1 MKEKLLK
8 DSAKN
13 SILFMTVI
21 IIAAFFLSI
30 TAQHTILA
38 DGSKLDSNLVNNTS
52 DANNN
57 DNTSEALNKTEFVIE
72 VLGEQYIK
80 IDIGDKT
87 ESITL
92 KDLYMERKI
101 ELILENVKQGTIP
114 QKKILRVNKDKEF
127 TTNTLLEKGENKSTY
142 ITIPYNK
149 EEELLDITYYSKE
162 GKNGQEEESKEKS
175 LDPVIEYSIEYREN
189 KMTGKID
196 GIISLTLNDIYAH
209 FIYQE
214 DNYIY
219 IDLRRPKDI
228 YEKIVVI
235 DAGHG
240 GKDPGTH
247 SLDKKYYEK
256 DMNLE
261 ILFYLKE
268 IIGKNIDEKEGLK
281 VYYTRTGD
289 ETIFLNPRVNF
300 ANDVEADLFLS
311 IHCNAVDSP
320 NAYGAEV
327 LFNEKHISNVFS
339 SKDFAKICLDEI
351 VGVTGRVNRGLVEA
365 SDKVVVGNA
374 NMPVALVEIG
384 FMTNPEELAFLLK
397 DSNKEEI
404 AQALYR
410 SINKGLKSLSP

>member
-8 DSAKN
+8 NSAKN

-38 DGSKLDSNLVNNTS
+38 DDSNLVNNTS

-57 DNTSEALNKTEFVIE
+57 DNAPENLNKTEFVKDA
-72 VLGEQYIK
+72 LGEQYIK
-80 IDIGDKT
+80 IDIGNKI
-87 ESITL
+87 ESIAL

-114 QKKILRVNKDKEF
+114 QEKILRVNKDKEF
-127 TTNTLLEKGENKSTY
+127 TANTLLEKEENKSTY

-162 GKNGQEEESKEKS
+162 KS
-175 LDPVIEYSIEYREN
+175 LDPVLEYSIEYREN
-189 KMTGKID
+189 KMTGKTD
-196 GIISLTLNDIYAH
+196 GIILLTLNDIYAH

-256 DMNLE
+256 DMNLQ

-311 IHCNAVDSP
+311 IHCNAVDFP

-327 LFNEKHISNVFS
+327 LFNETHISNVFS

-351 VGVTGRVNRGLVEA
+351 VGVTGKVNRGLVEA
-365 SDKVVVGNA
+365 SDMVVVGNA

-410 SINKGLKSLSP
+410 SIHKGLKSLSP